1 MKKFIATDNYEITL
15 EGGSADFESVLS
27 LEHIESGVQ
36 IVTLRLTAAAPALPP
51 KLSFT
56 WSCKAIDVQGLWHP
70 AAERSRGLIPD
81 WWEGFTSRS
90 ASSAPVVCLYGI
102 RGNNVLSFA
111 CSDVMNPLKLHAGL
125 NEETA
130 SFHCSVTL
138 FTEPGA
144 PLAFYEALLRLDSRS
159 IPYFQALAGVAD
171 WWAGIPGHEP
181 APVPDTARE
190 PMYSTWYSFHQQLT
204 PEAVEAE
211 CRLAAEMGCKA
222 VIVDDGWQTSDAAR
236 GYAYCGDWKASA
248 GKISDMKAHVAAVQE
263 SGLKYML
270 WYAVPFIGRHSRVWE
285 RFKDKLLYFHEGF
298 GAGVAD
304 PRYPEVRE
312 YLTGI
317 YEQALLEWNLDGFKL
332 DFVDSFYAIAEDAGR
347 TDGGRDTASVP
358 VAVDLL
364 LGGIIN
370 RLRRLKPDIL
380 IEFRQSYTGP
390 LMRKY
395 GNMFRA
401 GDCPNDAVQNRIK
414 TIDIRLICGNTAA
427 HSDMLMWN
435 LEESAAGAA
444 LQIINVLFAVPQISV
459 RLAELPQSHIEM
471 LTFWLGFWRGHRDV
485 LLEGNLEPWHPEL
498 LYPLV
503 MARNSR
509 KLIAAAY
516 LDIVIPLSGELP
528 EEVLVVNGTLL
539 TRLVLE
545 LDRDAGQ
552 RRVMIRDC
560 QGSTVSQVLAAMGK
574 GIHVLEVPAAG
585 MIAIQ
590 AVVT

>member
-1 MKKFIATDNYEITL
+1 MKKTIVTENYEITL
-15 EGGSADFESVLS
+15 EGGSTDFETALS
-27 LEHIESGVQ
+27 LEQLGIGVQ
-36 IVTLRLTAAAPALPP
+36 VVTLRLTAAVPALPP
-51 KLSFT
+51 KLSLT

-70 AAERSRGLIPD
+70 AAERSRALVPD
-81 WWEGFTSRS
+81 WWEGFASRS

-138 FTEPGA
+138 FSEPGA
-144 PLAFYEALLRLDSRS
+144 PLAFYEARLRLDSRR

-171 WWAGIPGHEP
+171 WWAGFSGHEP

-204 PEAVEAE
+204 SEAVEAE
-211 CRLAAEMGCKA
+211 CRLAAELGCKA

-248 GKISDMKAHVAAVQE
+248 GKIPDMKSHVAAVQE

-285 RFKDKLLYFHEGF
+285 SFKDKLLYFHEGF

-304 PRYPEVRE
+304 PRFPEVRE

-332 DFVDSFYAIAEDAGR
+332 DFVDSFYALPEDAGR

-444 LQIINVLFAVPQISV
+444 LQFINILFAVPQISV
-459 RLAELPQSHIEM
+459 RLVELPQSHMEM
-471 LTFWLGFWRGHRDV
+471 LAFWLGFWREHRDV
-485 LLEGNLEPWHPEL
+485 LLEGSFEPWHPEL

-503 MARNSR
+503 IARNSR

-516 LDIVIPLSGELP
+516 LDMVIPLSGELP

-545 LDRDAGQ
+545 LERDAGL
-552 RRVMIRDC
+552 RRVIIRDC
-560 QGSTVSQVLAAMGK
+560 QGNTVSQVLAAMGM

-585 MIAIQ
+585 VIAVQ

>member
-1 MKKFIATDNYEITL
+1 MKKSIVTENYEIIL
-15 EGGSADFESVLS
+15 EGGSADFETVLS

-36 IVTLRLTAAAPALPP
+36 IVTLMLTAAVPALPP
-51 KLSFT
+51 KLSLT
-56 WSCKAIDVQGLWHP
+56 WNCKAIDVQGLWHP

-81 WWEGFTSRS
+81 WWEGFASRS
-90 ASSAPVVCLYGI
+90 TSSAPVVCLYGN

-138 FTEPGA
+138 FSEPCA
-144 PLAFYEALLRLDSRS
+144 PLASYEARLRLDSRS
-159 IPYFQALAGVAD
+159 IPYYQVLAGVAD
-171 WWAGIPGHEP
+171 WWAGFPGHVP

-211 CRLAAEMGCKA
+211 CRLAAELGCKA

-248 GKISDMKAHVAAVQE
+248 GKITDMKAHVAAVQE
-263 SGLKYML
+263 LGLKYML
-270 WYAVPFIGRHSRVWE
+270 WYAVPFIGKFSGVWE
-285 RFKDKLLYFHEGF
+285 SYKDKLLYFHEGF

-332 DFVDSFYAIAEDAGR
+332 DFVDSFYALPEDAAGA
-347 TDGGRDTASVP
+347 DGGRDTASVP
-358 VAVDLL
+358 VAVDWL
-364 LGGIIN
+364 LGGIIT

-401 GDCPNDAVQNRIK
+401 GDCPDDAVQNRIK

-444 LQIINVLFAVPQISV
+444 LQFINILFAVPQISV
-459 RLAELPQSHIEM
+459 RLEELPRPHMEM
-471 LTFWLGFWRGHRDV
+471 LSFWLSFWRGHRDV
-485 LLEGNLEPWHPEL
+485 LLEGSLEPWHPEL

-503 MARNSR
+503 IARNSR

-516 LDIVIPLSGELP
+516 LDMVIPLSGELP

-552 RRVMIRDC
+552 RRVIIRDC
-560 QGSTVSQVLAAMGK
+560 QGNAVSQVLAAMGK
-574 GIHVLEVPAAG
+574 GIHVLEVPVAG
-585 MIAIQ
+585 VIAVQ